1 LVVMKKV
8 LIVDD
13 SPVVRQQVR
22 QALGESYEFVEA
34 SDGAEGLSKVTADPD
49 IAMVILDINMPRMS
63 GLEMLERFKE
73 GGKNA
78 GVHVVMLTG
87 EGQHSMIE
95 RAKKAGAKGWI
106 VKPFK
111 AEMLSAAVRRLVLG

>member
-1 LVVMKKV
+1 MKKV

-22 QALGESYEFVEA
+22 LALGQSYEFIEA
-34 SDGAEGLSKVTADPD
+34 ADGAEGLSKVTADPE

-63 GLEMLERFKE
+63 GLEMLEKIKE

-111 AEMLSAAVRRLVLG
+111 AELLSAAVRRLVLG